1 MGPSVNVFYE
11 MTQGHFLA
19 SAPNIPVIS
28 SLNLDILNEQTDL
41 VEHVCRHLFVRK
53 VRFQD
58 SINELYRKGVRRFI
72 EVGGRKA
79 LTGLTQDILKN
90 IPDVVIIPTDNPKA
104 GGISQLKL
112 AIEAAQSFGLSF
124 ESSSS
129 PNFSPSVLESLGDD
143 QLLTSALILLD
154 ELKRR
159 KLGSFAIADSVP
171 AAVPP
176 TSKDAEQVREQVLGI
191 YVKATEY
198 PVEVLELD
206 VDLESE
212 LGLDSVKQ
220 LQILSKIQEHFVLP
234 PLSNLQIKNY
244 NTIRKVIKMV
254 LDA

>member
-1 MGPSVNVFYE
+1 
-11 MTQGHFLA
+11 
-19 SAPNIPVIS
+19 
-28 SLNLDILNEQTDL
+28 
-41 VEHVCRHLFVRK
+41 
-53 VRFQD
+53 
-58 SINELYRKGVRRFI
+58 
-72 EVGGRKA
+72 
-79 LTGLTQDILKN
+79 
-90 IPDVVIIPTDNPKA
+90 
-104 GGISQLKL
+104 
-112 AIEAAQSFGLSF
+112 
-124 ESSSS
+124 
-129 PNFSPSVLESLGDD
+129 LGDD